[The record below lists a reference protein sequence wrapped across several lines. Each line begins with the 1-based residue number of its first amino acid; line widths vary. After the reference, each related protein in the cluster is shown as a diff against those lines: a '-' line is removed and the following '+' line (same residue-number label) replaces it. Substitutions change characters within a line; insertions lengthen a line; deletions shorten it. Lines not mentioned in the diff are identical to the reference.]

1 MITGRRVL
9 MVLPARGGSKG
20 IPLKNLQEVGGLS
33 LIAWVGRVIKQLP
46 EIDRSVISTDYERM
60 AQLPRL
66 LALPRLF
73 AVLTPSPA
81 IVSATLTF

>member
-1 MITGRRVL
+1 MINNKSVL
-9 MVLPARGGSKG
+9 AVVPARGGSKG
-20 IPLKNLQEVGGLS
+20 IPLKNLQPVNGVPLVA
-33 LIAWVGRVIKQLP
+33 LVGRVIKQLP